1 MIGENTMKFY
11 FTDKKLQATE
21 ELREYAERK
30 IGKLDRFF
38 KSESEAFV
46 TFATERGR
54 YIAEVTIKN
63 NGMFYRVRDITN
75 DIFAS
80 VDSAVAA
87 IERQIHKNKTR
98 LEKRLRAGAL
108 DRERESAVAH
118 DAGDDD
124 EYQEFKIV
132 RSKTFPVKPMTPEE
146 AVLQMNLLEHEFFVF
161 KNQDREDAFSI
172 VYKRK
177 QGDYGLIE
185 TV

>member
-1 MIGENTMKFY
+1 MRFH
-11 FTDKKLQATE
+11 FTDKKVQVTD
-21 ELREYAERK
+21 ELRDYAERK

-38 KSESEAFV
+38 KSESEAFI

-54 YIAEVTIKN
+54 YIAEVTLKN
-63 NGMFYRVRDITN
+63 NGMFYRVTDTTS

-87 IERQIHKNKTR
+87 IERQIRKNKTR
-98 LEKRLRAGAL
+98 LGKRIRTGSL
-108 DRERESAVAH
+108 EREKEPAVVH
-118 DAGDDD
+118 DLGEDD
-124 EYQEFKIV
+124 EQQEFRIV
-132 RSKTFPVKPMTPEE
+132 RTKMFPVKPMTPEE

-161 KNQDREDAFSI
+161 KNQDSKDAFSI

-185 TV
+185 TT

>member
-1 MIGENTMKFY
+1 MIFK
-11 FTDKKLQATE
+11 FTDKKVKVTD

-38 KSESEAFV
+38 KTESEAFI
-46 TFATERGR
+46 TFGTERGR
-54 YIAEVTIKN
+54 YIAEVTINN
-63 NGMFYRVRDITN
+63 NGMFYRVTDTTS

-87 IERQIHKNKTR
+87 IERQIRKNKTR
-98 LEKRLRAGAL
+98 LEKRLRAGSL
-108 DRERESAVAH
+108 DRDKDSSMTYYPGEEEQQQ
-118 DAGDDD
+118 D
-124 EYQEFKIV
+124 FKIV
-132 RSKTFPVKPMTPEE
+132 RTKMFPVKPMTPEE
-146 AVLQMNLLEHEFFVF
+146 AVLQMNLLEHAFFVF

-185 TV
+185 TT

>member
-1 MIGENTMKFY
+1 MKFN
-11 FTDKKLQATE
+11 FTDKKDQATD

-38 KSESEAFV
+38 KTESEAFV
-46 TFATERGR
+46 TFASERGR

-63 NGMFYRVRDITN
+63 DGIYYRVTDTTN

-87 IERQIHKNKTR
+87 IERQIRKNKTR
-98 LEKRLRAGAL
+98 LGKRLRAGSFE
-108 DRERESAVAH
+108 REREPDIAP
-118 DAGDDD
+118 DDDD
-124 EYQEFKIV
+124 EEQQEFKIV
-132 RSKTFPVKPMTPEE
+132 RTKEFPIKPMTPEE

-161 KNQDREDAFSI
+161 KNQDREDIFSI

>member
-1 MIGENTMKFY
+1 MKFN
-11 FTDKKLQATE
+11 FTDKKVQVTDE
-21 ELREYAERK
+21 MRDYAERK

-38 KSESEAFV
+38 KTESEAFV

-63 NGMFYRVRDITN
+63 NGMFYRVADTTN
-75 DIFAS
+75 DMFAS

-87 IERQIHKNKTR
+87 IERQIRKNKTR
-98 LEKRLRAGAL
+98 LEKRLRAGSL
-108 DRERESAVAH
+108 DREQEPAVIH
-118 DAGDDD
+118 EDGEED
-124 EYQEFKIV
+124 EMQEFKIV
-132 RSKTFPVKPMTPEE
+132 RTKMFPVKPMTPEE

-161 KNQDREDAFSI
+161 KNQNRDDVFSI

-185 TV
+185 TT